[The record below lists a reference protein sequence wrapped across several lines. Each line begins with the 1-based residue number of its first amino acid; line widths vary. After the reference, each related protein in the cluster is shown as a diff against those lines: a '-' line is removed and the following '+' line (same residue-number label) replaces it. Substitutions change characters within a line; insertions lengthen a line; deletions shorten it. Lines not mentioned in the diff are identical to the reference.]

1 MAVKEVINNG
11 IILIV
16 DDDEAVAYVTGEM
29 LRRLG
34 YSVQVETESKLAL
47 NAFMED
53 PDGFGL
59 IIADQRMPD
68 MKGTE
73 IAEKVLQVRPDMPVI
88 VVSGTSSGT
97 REEADGVGVLWLE
110 KPLIKEELSRAVERA
125 LRS

>member
-1 MAVKEVINNG
+1 
-11 IILIV
+11 
-16 DDDEAVAYVTGEM
+16 
-29 LRRLG
+29 
-34 YSVQVETESKLAL
+34 
-47 NAFMED
+47 MED

-97 REEADGVGVLWLE
+97 REEADGVGAYWLE
-110 KPLIKEELSRAVERA
+110 KPLLKEELSKAVEKA